1 MDPID
6 FNPPKRSNSPNLPYL
21 RSALVQIG
29 EELDRGPSSHHSSM
43 FTPFGVLEGYLPAD
57 PRTEMAKSLRLA
69 PNKAGL
75 LRLGQDR
82 APSLTDLPKLTM
94 SAAKNGRRPPRSTPI
109 TVEIN
114 PMEIRLV
121 DMEGG
126 ALSPIG
132 FDELQNVRVDNDGR
146 FFFMVKGASADPL
159 CLTAMPWIVPALALL
174 MAEAARRGVLWELQ
188 ADIESKV
195 RSL

>member
-1 MDPID
+1 MEPID
-6 FNPPKRSNSPNLPYL
+6 FSPPKRSNSPNLPYL
-21 RSALVQIG
+21 RSALVEIG
-29 EELDRGPSSHHSSM
+29 EELDRGPSSPHSSM

-82 APSLTDLPKLTM
+82 APSLTDLPKLTG
-94 SAAKNGRRPPRSTPI
+94 SAAKTGRRPPRSTPV

-114 PMEIRLV
+114 PMEISV
-121 DMEGG
+121 VEMEGG
-126 ALSPIG
+126 ALALIG

-146 FFFMVKGASADPL
+146 YFFMVSGAGTDPL
-159 CLTAMPWIVPALALL
+159 CFTAMPWIVPALAIL
-174 MAEAARRGVLWELQ
+174 MVVAARKGVLRRLQ